1 MPNSKNQNHTTV
13 SINPCKIQPKE
24 KPIRLNNARQ
34 VRLAAYTVSM
44 DWPVFTLHNN
54 HVKPSREHDFYHGEP
69 CSLRSAES
77 RKGMELPPGAGSNL
91 YLMFQKLVEY
101 DGFFHIGSI
110 SLRYFNFLVYR
121 YNCTNGHPATSWSPF
136 LFPNPPRRFL
146 LKQPHS
152 TSLCFKT
159 TNTPKY
165 GHSNVPPNVAQKP
178 TRDKYASQCAK
189 EMNPSLFCDLERQI
203 WMDPEIR
210 VERAFR
216 MYADS
221 KYCTK
226 GSRIKDISQLLR
238 PGW

>member
-77 RKGMELPPGAGSNL
+77 RKGMELPPGA
-91 YLMFQKLVEY
+91 
-101 DGFFHIGSI
+101 
-110 SLRYFNFLVYR
+110 VYR

-165 GHSNVPPNVAQKP
+165 GHSNGSPLSSDTLKRTLKSSMISKYITVPPNVAQKP